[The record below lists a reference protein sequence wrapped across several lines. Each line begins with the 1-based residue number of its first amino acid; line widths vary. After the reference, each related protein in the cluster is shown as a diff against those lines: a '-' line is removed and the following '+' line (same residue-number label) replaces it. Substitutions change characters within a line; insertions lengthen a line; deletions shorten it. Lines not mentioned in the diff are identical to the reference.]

1 MKTDLWIL
9 AFGAGA
15 VVDANFMGLAGKVLA
30 GAVIT
35 LMQAEVKEVSRE
47 GTKGARES

>member
-9 AFGAGA
+9 AFGA

-47 GTKGARES
+47 GT